1 MKEASYYVKVK
12 FVSSDGFSSVGYLWQ
27 DLEQE
32 SKYFSKWRMVPGE
45 LEIDQGER
53 RLVKNKMSLGRV
65 AKTAYVI

>member
-1 MKEASYYVKVK
+1 MKGLHTYVKVE

-32 SKYFSKWRMVPGE
+32 SEYFSNWRMVLGE

-53 RLVKNKMSLGRV
+53 R
-65 AKTAYVI
+65 